1 LIVSSL
7 HFCNV
12 SIRRAILLNMALQP
26 KAVLKPFRK
35 FLKGFSQFPAPEDV
49 HALRIQARHLEA
61 VVHALQLENQAA
73 GSGLLKALKPLRKQA
88 GQVRDLD
95 VLIGFS
101 SSLQHEADD
110 QSLVNLLEEL
120 SVRRKKAAQKLSETV
135 SAREQK
141 TSKHLKRCLKLVEDE
156 TGLPDANAPDGRQ
169 VSIKPM
175 ARALQLQ
182 AELAEWPPFT
192 AKNLHPYR
200 LKVKELRYV
209 LDLGES
215 TESQFRAAL
224 SEVKEQIG
232 AWHDWSQLARI
243 SRKSLRNGSGPKLLK
258 QIRAR
263 ASQEFDKALDLANA
277 LQVRYFSGPAVSVAR
292 KKAPVLAISA
302 SAIKD
307 TSRLA
312 G

>member
-1 LIVSSL
+1 
-7 HFCNV
+7 
-12 SIRRAILLNMALQP
+12 MALQL
-26 KAVLKPFRK
+26 KAAQKPFRK
-35 FLKGFSQFPAPEDV
+35 FRKILKGFSQPPAPDDV
-49 HALRIQARHLEA
+49 HVLRTQARHLEA

-73 GSGLLKALKPLRKQA
+73 GSDLLKVLKPFRKQA

-101 SSLQHEADD
+101 SSLEHEADD
-110 QSLVNLLEEL
+110 QSLVNLLEGL
-120 SVRRKKAAQKLSETV
+120 SARRKKAAQELSETV

-141 TSKHLKRCLKLVEDE
+141 TSKLLKRCLKLVEDE
-156 TGLPDANAPDGRQ
+156 TGSRDANARDGRQ

-192 AKNLHPYR
+192 AKNIHPYR

-209 LDLGES
+209 LDLGEG
-215 TESQFRAAL
+215 TESRFSAAL
-224 SEVKEQIG
+224 GEVKDQIG
-232 AWHDWSQLARI
+232 VWHDWSQLARI
-243 SRKSLRNGSGPKLLK
+243 SRKSLRNGNGPKLLK

-263 ASQEFDKALDLANA
+263 ASQEFDKALHLGNV
-277 LQVRYFSGPAVSVAR
+277 LQTHYFSGPGVSVPG

-302 SAIKD
+302 SAIKR